1 MERSNVMKKVIS
13 VLISI
18 ILAFSVFGITA
29 FAEEEPLNYVV
40 LGDSIAFGAGMIN
53 TVGACYG
60 KIVADTN
67 GYNYVNHS
75 IPGITSGVL
84 LGLMKTGAVLDSIK
98 NADIISISIG
108 GNNFLTNNIIGLA
121 FNCLVK
127 KDMSNFDKIA
137 GVFYE
142 EFCEIM
148 DLINEHNPDATV
160 LMQTLYNPQDGAAGT
175 VYAEGGNR
183 LNEMIRKYDAEHPGE
198 IVIVEV
204 GAALNS
210 DKSNFAD
217 DKIHPSAN
225 GNYIIALEI
234 LNVLSGLG
242 LGEDTEPVVTTEG
255 LDLLMPISYA
265 ILVNLVCSI
274 FEMLGN
280 IVNPI

>member
-1 MERSNVMKKVIS
+1 MKKFICVFLS
-13 VLISI
+13 L

-53 TVGACYG
+53 TVEACYG
-60 KIVADTN
+60 KIVAETN

-84 LGLMKTGAVLDSIK
+84 YDLMQTEEVLESVS

-108 GNNFLTNNIIGLA
+108 GNNFLTNNIVGLA
-121 FNCLVK
+121 FDCLVK
-127 KDMSNFDKIA
+127 KDMSNFDEIA
-137 GVFYE
+137 GIFYE

-148 DLINEHNPDATV
+148 DLINENNPDATV
-160 LMQTLYNPQDGAAGT
+160 LMQTLYNPQDGAAGI

-183 LNEMIRKYDAEHPGE
+183 LNDMIRKYDAEHPGE

-204 GAALNS
+204 GTALNA
-210 DKSNFAD
+210 DEENFAD

-225 GNYIIALEI
+225 GNYIIAVEI
-234 LNVLSGLG
+234 LNVLNTLG
-242 LGEDTEPVVTTEG
+242 LGENTEPVVTTEG

-265 ILVNLVCSI
+265 ILVNLICSI
-274 FEMLGN
+274 FEALGN
-280 IVNPI
+280 VVNP

>member
-1 MERSNVMKKVIS
+1 MKKLIS
-13 VLISI
+13 VLLSLV
-18 ILAFSVFGITA
+18 LAFSLFGTTA

-53 TVGACYG
+53 TVEACYG
-60 KIVADTN
+60 KIVAETN

-84 LGLMKTGAVLDSIK
+84 YDLMQSDKVLESVK

-108 GNNFLTNNIIGLA
+108 GNNFLTNNILGLA
-121 FNCLVK
+121 FDCLVK
-127 KDMSNFDKIA
+127 KDMNSFDEIA

-148 DLINEHNPDATV
+148 ELINDNNPDATV
-160 LMQTLYNPQDGAAGT
+160 LMQTLYNPQDGAAGI

-204 GAALNS
+204 GTALNP
-210 DKSNFAD
+210 DRNNFAD
-217 DKIHPSAN
+217 DKIHPSAA
-225 GNYIIALEI
+225 GNYVIAVEI
-234 LNVLSGLG
+234 LNVLNALG
-242 LGEDTEPVVTTEG
+242 LGENTEPIVTTEG
-255 LDLLMPISYA
+255 LDFKMPVSYA
-265 ILVNLVCSI
+265 ILVNLICCI
-274 FEMLGN
+274 FEILGN
-280 IVNPI
+280 VVNPL

>member
-1 MERSNVMKKVIS
+1 MKKLIS
-13 VLISI
+13 VLLSLV
-18 ILAFSVFGITA
+18 LAFSLFGTTA

-53 TVGACYG
+53 TVEACYG
-60 KIVADTN
+60 KIVAETN

-84 LGLMKTGAVLDSIK
+84 YDLMQSDEVLESVK

-108 GNNFLTNNIIGLA
+108 GNNFLTNNILGLA
-121 FNCLVK
+121 FDCLVK
-127 KDMSNFDKIA
+127 KDLNSFDEIA

-148 DLINEHNPDATV
+148 ELINENNPDATV
-160 LMQTLYNPQDGAAGT
+160 LMQTLYNPQDGAAGI

-204 GAALNS
+204 GTALNP
-210 DKSNFAD
+210 DRNNFAD
-217 DKIHPSAN
+217 DKIHPSAA
-225 GNYIIALEI
+225 GNYVIAVEI
-234 LNVLSGLG
+234 LNVLNALG
-242 LGEDTEPVVTTEG
+242 LGENTEPIVTTEG
-255 LDLLMPISYA
+255 LDFKMPVSYA
-265 ILVNLVCSI
+265 ILVNLICCI
-274 FEMLGN
+274 FETLGN
-280 IVNPI
+280 VVNPL